1 MNDTAKWLQRVETL
15 TLLSEINTAILEIV
29 TEEHP
34 EIFRKA
40 VLQVVDKHPEI
51 FKKGKDEND

>member
-1 MNDTAKWLQRVETL
+1 MIDTAKWLRQIETL
-15 TLLSEINTAILEIV
+15 TILSEINTAILEIV

-40 VLQVVDKHPEI
+40 ILQVVDKYPEL
-51 FKKGKDEND
+51 FKKGKDET